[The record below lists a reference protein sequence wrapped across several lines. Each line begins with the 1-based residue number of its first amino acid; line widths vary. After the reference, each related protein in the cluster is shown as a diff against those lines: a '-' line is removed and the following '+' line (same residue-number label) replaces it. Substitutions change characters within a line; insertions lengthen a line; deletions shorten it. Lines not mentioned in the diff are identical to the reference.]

1 MNWPNPMTQ
10 PELSESV
17 KTYQAQSHSKTC
29 WTIISKP
36 LELTYQKIAIL
47 EWKMVLLE
55 NLNYIPTQVYL
66 LDSANDVPTS
76 WINKILSGLSKSN
89 ESIKMY

>member
-1 MNWPNPMTQ
+1 
-10 PELSESV
+10 
-17 KTYQAQSHSKTC
+17 
-29 WTIISKP
+29 
-36 LELTYQKIAIL
+36 
-47 EWKMVLLE
+47 MVLLE